1 MKYVATSALLFISTA
16 AINIA
21 NAQEVKTL
29 AGNEVRCEAA
39 KSQSCTRDS
48 CANRCEISMKL
59 PVGATYAATH
69 YFTTADYPNDR
80 AGVWET
86 GAKETSNAHFS
97 PAVHAVNQYHEEVV
111 TVYYFNR
118 SNRDRNIAIS
128 VDYTAPVH

>member
-1 MKYVATSALLFISTA
+1 MKYAAKTLLFMSVVAISV
-16 AINIA
+16 A

-29 AGNEVRCEAA
+29 AGNEARCQAS
-39 KSQSCTRDS
+39 KSQSCTSDS

-59 PVGATYAATH
+59 PVGATYVATH
-69 YFTTADYPNDR
+69 YFTTADNPNDR

-86 GAKETSNAHFS
+86 GSKEVSNAYFS
-97 PAVHAVNQYHEEVV
+97 PALHAANQYQQQVI

-128 VDYTAPVH
+128 VDYSTAAH

>member
-1 MKYVATSALLFISTA
+1 MKYFAAKVLLFTSVA

-29 AGNEVRCEAA
+29 AGNEARCEAA
-39 KSQSCTRDS
+39 KSQSCTSDS

-86 GAKETSNAHFS
+86 GAKEMSNARFS
-97 PAVHAVNQYHEEVV
+97 PAVHAANQYHEEVV

-128 VDYTAPVH
+128 VDYTVAGH

>member
-1 MKYVATSALLFISTA
+1 MKYFTAKALLFASVA

-21 NAQEVKTL
+21 SAEDVKNL
-29 AGNEVRCEAA
+29 AGSEVRCEAA
-39 KSQSCTRDS
+39 KSQSCTSDS
-48 CANRCEISMKL
+48 CANRCEISMRL
-59 PVGATYAATH
+59 PVGATYVGTH

-86 GAKETSNAHFS
+86 GSKDVSNGRFS
-97 PAVHAVNQYHEEVV
+97 PALHAANQYQQEVV

-128 VDYTAPVH
+128 VDYTLTAH

>member
-1 MKYVATSALLFISTA
+1 MKYFAAKAFLFSSMAAAQIASAQDL
-16 AINIA
+16 
-21 NAQEVKTL
+21 KTL
-29 AGNEVRCEAA
+29 AGNEARCEAA
-39 KSQSCTRDS
+39 KSQACNADS

-59 PVGATYAATH
+59 PVGATYVATH

-86 GAKETSNAHFS
+86 GAKDVSSARFS
-97 PAVHAVNQYHEEVV
+97 PALHAANQYHEEVV

-128 VDYTAPVH
+128 VDYTMAAH